1 MYIVKNN
8 MSDKFHLIA
17 QTQDGAEHQLSY
29 QLAANPIAQ
38 MWMKKIK
45 HISKLP
51 LDSIYTSKNDLLIT
65 KEVLNANMAKNIRFL
80 NDSIGKVYDIKSEY
94 DQQDCNNLHA
104 YTIQYQYDQP
114 VEIRNVFHRLHR
126 QLHLLENLLSDTPPE
141 LICLLAEWGEAG
153 GLLTTTHKTSPY
165 EYYTLQM
172 VAGCIYQRWSEFG
185 KTPYTY
191 WKNQDMDDPEHF
203 LATCKPH
210 ISFRPGF
217 VLCIKDHIETCQDT
231 EFESW
236 FERYKKIWNEK
247 YQVPDIAAYGV
258 GSILLAQ
265 PLSDYSYI
273 FANIYTLKAV
283 KLD

>member
-17 QTQDGAEHQLSY
+17 QTQDGADHRLSY
-29 QLAANPIAQ
+29 QLATNPIAK
-38 MWMKKIK
+38 MWMEKIK

-51 LDSIYTSKNDLLIT
+51 LDPIYTSKNDPLT
-65 KEVLNANMAKNIRFL
+65 KEELNANMAKDIKFL
-80 NDSIGKVYDIKSEY
+80 NDSIGRVYDIKSEY
-94 DQQDCNNLHA
+94 DQQDCNNIHA
-104 YTIQYQYDQP
+104 YTIRYQYDHP

-126 QLHLLENLLSDTPPE
+126 QLHLLEDLLLDTPSE
-141 LICLLAEWGEAG
+141 LLGLNAEWGEAG

-165 EYYTLQM
+165 EYYTLRM
-172 VAGCIYQRWSEFG
+172 IAGCLYQRWAEFG

-191 WKNQDMDDPEHF
+191 WKDQDLDDPQHF

-210 ISFRPGF
+210 ITFRPGF
-217 VLCIKDHIETCQDT
+217 ALCMRDHVEICQDT

-236 FERYKKIWNEK
+236 FKKYKQIWHEK
-247 YQVPDIAAYGV
+247 YQVPDMAAYGL
-258 GSILLAQ
+258 GSILLAE
-265 PLSDYSYI
+265 PLSDYSHI
-273 FANIYTLKAV
+273 LANIYTLKAV